1 MLDQD
6 DIYRPRS
13 KGDIIR
19 LVASVCVIVCLSI
32 QDHRSAVRVVIGG
45 QTKGHYQTYYLPCF
59 MVDKKY
65 PSWEFFR
72 QKRKQKGKKPFFQQD
87 VYPYLLITKMF
98 TKHLIIIECY

>member
-1 MLDQD
+1 
-6 DIYRPRS
+6 
-13 KGDIIR
+13 
-19 LVASVCVIVCLSI
+19 
-32 QDHRSAVRVVIGG
+32 
-45 QTKGHYQTYYLPCF
+45 